1 MGILD
6 KGIRIWRNDLK
17 EMFYIPKRYSLC
29 YPAYKVPFASVLNGN
44 VKVENRE
51 FMLAVTPD
59 IINTDGSVA
68 RGIYEK
74 DFINFS
80 YKGKEESGVVEYYE
94 DKMTWVVKNKE
105 HIIPLYAVGSPE
117 VIGNV
122 YEGPNRT

>member
-29 YPAYKVPFASVLNGN
+29 YPAYRVPFASVLNGN
-44 VKVENRE
+44 VKVENKE

-59 IINTDGSVA
+59 KINADGSVS

-74 DFINFS
+74 DFIKYI

-94 DKMTWVVKNKE
+94 DKMTWIVKNKD
-105 HIIPLYAVGSPE
+105 HIIPLFLAESP
-117 VIGNV
+117 VVTGNV
-122 YEGPNRT
+122 FEGSN